1 MSPVRWGVL
10 STGNIAREMVEA
22 ARRSEAARFVAVAS
36 RGGERARQ
44 FADDLDLELA
54 FASYQAL
61 LECDGVDAV
70 YVALPISMHAEWT
83 IKALE
88 AGKHV
93 LCEKPFV
100 VSPEDARRAFAAA
113 ADARRV
119 CAEALMYR
127 YHPQTRLAQRL
138 VEKGSIGALTCIRSA
153 LSTTVPADDIR
164 HNRALGGGAYLDL
177 GCYCLSASRL
187 FGGNPQRLYAE
198 AVRDANGVD
207 TRMAVTMRLGHDVL
221 AQFDVGLDL
230 PRRDELELIGT
241 GGRIV
246 VPDPWLCRGATIAL
260 HHDGS
265 TERLPVD
272 PEEAYALAH
281 DAYDVYRVEL
291 DTVSAAI
298 AGGAG
303 LPFGAADAIDQAA
316 ALQALARSSEIAAPV
331 VLS

>member
-10 STGNIAREMVEA
+10 STGNIAREMVQA

-36 RGGERARQ
+36 RGGDRARR

-61 LECDGVDAV
+61 LECDSVDAV
-70 YVALPISMHAEWT
+70 YVALPISMHIEWT
-83 IKALE
+83 IKALR

-93 LCEKPFV
+93 LCEKPFA

-113 ADARRV
+113 ADAGRV

-138 VEKGSIGALTCIRSA
+138 VEQGSIGALTCIRSA
-153 LSTTVPADDIR
+153 LSTTVPAGDIR
-164 HNRALGGGAYLDL
+164 RDRALGGGAYLDL
-177 GCYCLSASRL
+177 GCYCVSAARL

-198 AVRDANGVD
+198 AVRDADGVD
-207 TRMAVTMRLGHDVL
+207 TRLAATMRLGHDVL
-221 AQFDVGLDL
+221 AQFDLGLDL

-246 VPDPWLCRGATIAL
+246 VPDPWICRGETIEL
-260 HHDGS
+260 HRDGQ
-265 TERLPVD
+265 TELLPID
-272 PEEAYALAH
+272 REGAYALAH
-281 DAYDVYRVEL
+281 DGYDVYRIEL
-291 DTVSAAI
+291 DAVSEAI
-298 AGGAG
+298 AGGDG
-303 LPFGAADAIDQAA
+303 LPFAAADAIDQAA

-331 VLS
+331 VLG